1 MVWGIGTANVARNR
15 RHGVRLPGAFSRHQ
29 SAADD
34 IITMCG
40 SDFRQGQM
48 VSRLETVAGGI
59 DKTTVRDHDPAG
71 ASSFDRFH
79 RASTRNNISRH
90 NLDRTTRTLDEC
102 DTVVNITNNPVRDQL
117 RPARGGCKIS
127 DWAGNSLS
135 GGILGQIYGVAAP
148 AGISLAMRV
157 FKRRLCWR
165 SGNLPLFLSDCHS

>member
-48 VSRLETVAGGI
+48 VSRLETVTGGI
-59 DKTTVRDHDPAG
+59 DQTPVRDHDPAS
-71 ASSFDRFH
+71 ATSFDRFH

-90 NLDRTTRTLDEC
+90 NLD
-102 DTVVNITNNPVRDQL
+102 
-117 RPARGGCKIS
+117 
-127 DWAGNSLS
+127 
-135 GGILGQIYGVAAP
+135 
-148 AGISLAMRV
+148 
-157 FKRRLCWR
+157 
-165 SGNLPLFLSDCHS
+165 